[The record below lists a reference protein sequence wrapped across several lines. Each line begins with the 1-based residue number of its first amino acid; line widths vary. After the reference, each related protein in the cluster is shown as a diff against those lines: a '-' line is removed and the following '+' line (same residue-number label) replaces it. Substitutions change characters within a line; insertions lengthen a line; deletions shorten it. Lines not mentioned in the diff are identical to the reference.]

1 MKVKVKAPNDELPN
15 ILKLSVNE
23 IFWFLETI
31 CFTKCEID
39 QNKNK
44 IVNALE
50 DTDIIF
56 TANAIWSDS
65 KAKVEK
71 MAPSIWKSG
80 APGGWPTC
88 NLAEVEMYSAQSQ

>member
-1 MKVKVKAPNDELPN
+1 MKYFD
-15 ILKLSVNE
+15 
-23 IFWFLETI
+23 FWKQFVLL
-31 CFTKCEID
+31 KCEID

-71 MAPSIWKSG
+71 IAPSI
-80 APGGWPTC
+80 
-88 NLAEVEMYSAQSQ
+88 